1 MSDFRLDAIKEF
13 ITALFNDPRCL
24 QAEDNVLYCE
34 KLFTVNDI
42 MNKVYDRLASGDMN
56 IGEMK
61 LYLSYID
68 EYLNDDVDLNW
79 DIEGLTKQPK
89 ENE

>member
-1 MSDFRLDAIKEF
+1 MSDFRLEAIKEF

-24 QAEDNVLYCE
+24 QEEDNVLYCE
-34 KLFTVNDI
+34 KLFTVNNI

>member
-13 ITALFNDPRCL
+13 IAALFNDPRCL
-24 QAEDNVLYCE
+24 QEEDNVLYCE
-34 KLFTVNDI
+34 KLFKVNDI

-56 IGEMK
+56 IREMK

-68 EYLNDDVDLNW
+68 EYLNDEADLNW
-79 DIEGLTKQPK
+79 DIEGLSKQPK
-89 ENE
+89 EE